1 LLLIRGK
8 RFASRGNFAC
18 GQRFEFYQ
26 GTPSSQALC
35 HVLHERKFLRTGKDK
50 VPHGMTLLVN
60 RYFQMT
66 KELRRILHFIDK
78 YGRGIA
84 MEKFSGTLARQGR
97 GRRDVKRNISMVSKK
112 PAQQGRFARLPC
124 ASQDNGG
131 KIVR

>member
-1 LLLIRGK
+1 MAARPAEGVK
-8 RFASRGNFAC
+8 
-18 GQRFEFYQ
+18 E
-26 GTPSSQALC
+26 
-35 HVLHERKFLRTGKDK
+35 TGGSEG
-50 VPHGMTLLVN
+50 H
-60 RYFQMT
+60 QMT

-97 GRRDVKRNISMVSKK
+97 GRRDVKRNINMVSKK

-131 KIVR
+131 KIARQLSNFGGNISFNPHV